1 MKEVIASPTQSWGA
15 KGAFIWWGGV
25 GVGEGGICRALGPG
39 RAAWGPAPS
48 PATAPRLL
56 LHCLG
61 SSARVRARG
70 DPRRSGRGVA
80 ACGPAL
86 ASPCRLLRVDGDGCC
101 PGARRPRHPPAA
113 AGGPDPGRPA
123 RSASCRGAEGEPGM
137 EGHRGCVGEKLQEPP
152 RSGWGVLHLL
162 DCLQQGPQASWP
174 LAIARPGFLIAPAQ
188 CSRAKCTLGLAL
200 RSAGEPK
207 EGAPDPKGLRD
218 CLTIPTPLPGGFQ
231 SVWKGY
237 PSLFSLGWARV
248 PVPQGKGLG
257 WSCYVDELGA
267 GGGGTGM
274 WARSTLGIWDRGG
287 SQGSL

>member
-1 MKEVIASPTQSWGA
+1 MCWGEA
-15 KGAFIWWGGV
+15 
-25 GVGEGGICRALGPG
+25 PG
-39 RAAWGPAPS
+39 
-48 PATAPRLL
+48 T
-56 LHCLG
+56 
-61 SSARVRARG
+61 
-70 DPRRSGRGVA
+70 
-80 ACGPAL
+80 
-86 ASPCRLLRVDGDGCC
+86 
-101 PGARRPRHPPAA
+101 
-113 AGGPDPGRPA
+113 
-123 RSASCRGAEGEPGM
+123 
-137 EGHRGCVGEKLQEPP
+137 P

-257 WSCYVDELGA
+257 WSCYVDELG
-267 GGGGTGM
+267 GGGN
-274 WARSTLGIWDRGG
+274 RDV
-287 SQGSL
+287 GSLHPGNLGPRRVTGQLVIIQATSCPRLPASHPPVGLGLG